1 MNVKRTAMI
10 GVAAVA
16 LAVWISAATTSNV
29 RTVVPVVPAKAS
41 VVDKSGAELAV
52 EVKRLH
58 ERLRPSDTP
67 VHSRD
72 LFRYAGKGS
81 ASAAAVVTAAPPAP
95 AVQEQAFAPLVAP
108 LKLEGLAEDQ
118 GDQGPV
124 RTAIISGFGDIFLVK
139 VGDSVTSR
147 YRVAKISPDAVELT
161 DLSNNAPLRLALR

>member
-10 GVAAVA
+10 GVAGVAV
-16 LAVWISAATTSNV
+16 AVWISAATTSNM
-29 RTVVPVVPAKAS
+29 RTVVPVVPAKPS
-41 VVDKSGAELAV
+41 VIDKSGAELAV

-58 ERLRPSDTP
+58 ERLRPNDTP

-72 LFRYAGKGS
+72 LFRYAERAS
-81 ASAAAVVTAAPPAP
+81 ASASVVTAAPPAP
-95 AVQEQAFAPLVAP
+95 AAQGQVLAPLVAP
-108 LKLEGLAEDQ
+108 LKLEGLAEDK

-139 VGDSVTSR
+139 EGDSITSR

-161 DLSNNAPLRLALR
+161 DLTDNTPLRLALR

>member
-10 GVAAVA
+10 GVAGVAV
-16 LAVWISAATTSNV
+16 AVWISAATTSNI
-29 RTVVPVVPAKAS
+29 RTVAPVVPTKPN
-41 VVDKSGAELAV
+41 VIDKSGAELAV

-72 LFRYAGKGS
+72 LFRYAARTS
-81 ASAAAVVTAAPPAP
+81 SPAPIVTAVPVAP
-95 AVQEQAFAPLVAP
+95 AAQEQPLAPIVAP
-108 LKLEGLAEDQ
+108 LKLEGLAEDR

-139 VGDSVTSR
+139 EGESVTSR

-161 DLSNNAPLRLALR
+161 DLTDNTPLRLALR

>member
-10 GVAAVA
+10 GVAGVAV
-16 LAVWISAATTSNV
+16 AVWISAATTSNT
-29 RTVVPVVPAKAS
+29 RTVVPVVPAKAT

-52 EVKRLH
+52 EVQRLH

-72 LFRYAGKGS
+72 LFRYAANGS
-81 ASAAAVVTAAPPAP
+81 ASAAVVRAAPPAP
-95 AVQEQAFAPLVAP
+95 TVQEPAFAPLVAP
-108 LKLEGLAEDQ
+108 LKLDGLAEDK

-139 VGDSVTSR
+139 EGDSVTSR

-161 DLSNNAPLRLALR
+161 DLTNNTPLRLALR

>member
-16 LAVWISAATTSNV
+16 VAVWISAATTSNT
-29 RTVVPVVPAKAS
+29 RTIAPVVPTKPN
-41 VVDKSGAELAV
+41 VVDKSGAALAV

-58 ERLRPSDTP
+58 DRLRPSDTP

-72 LFRYAGKGS
+72 LFRYAARTS
-81 ASAAAVVTAAPPAP
+81 APAP
-95 AVQEQAFAPLVAP
+95 VATAVPVAPAAQDLPLAPIVAP
-108 LKLEGLAEDQ
+108 LKLEGLAEDR

-139 VGDSVTSR
+139 EGDNVTSR

-161 DLSNNAPLRLALR
+161 DLTDSTPLRLALR